1 MRQLNFDDNFYMAK
15 NLQTL
20 QLNSCNETKV
30 LPFSCLWG
38 ALNYDGITQ
47 MTVVRNMELRKIF
60 GIRIIQ

>member
-1 MRQLNFDDNFYMAK
+1 MAK